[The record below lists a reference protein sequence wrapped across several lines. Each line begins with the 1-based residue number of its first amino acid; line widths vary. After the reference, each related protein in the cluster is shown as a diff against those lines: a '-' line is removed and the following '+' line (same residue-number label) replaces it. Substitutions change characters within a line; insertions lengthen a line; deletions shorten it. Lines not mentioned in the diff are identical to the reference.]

1 MGFVFKTGCA
11 KRRDRKCRSTA
22 NIRLSRRAATCV
34 EFAMVAP
41 FVLAIG
47 FGSIEFSRVV
57 MVKQSL
63 TNASREGCRLATL
76 ATSISSDDVDAA
88 VRGFLRRSIRQVDD
102 PETVVVTISPSDL
115 STVQTGDEINVLINV
130 QFADV
135 SWFQSR
141 WSGSANLTGNATM
154 IRE

>member
-1 MGFVFKTGCA
+1 MGLASKVAAINRCLR
-11 KRRDRKCRSTA
+11 KRCSIV
-22 NIRLSRRAATCV
+22 NFRLSRKAVTCV
-34 EFAMVAP
+34 EMAVVAP

-57 MVKQSL
+57 MVKQAL
-63 TNASREGCRLATL
+63 TNASREGCRLATV
-76 ATSISSDDVDAA
+76 ATTLSSEDVDAA
-88 VRGFLRRSIRQVDD
+88 VRDSLRQSIREADD
-102 PETVVVTISPSDL
+102 PETVVVTITPPDL
-115 STVQTGDEINVLINV
+115 STAQSGDAINVLINV

-141 WSGSANLTGNATM
+141 WSGDANLTGNATM